1 MENRDIRWK
10 QRFANFKKALHLL
23 EKAIL
28 IKHPSE
34 IERAGLVQ
42 FFELSF
48 ELSWNL
54 MKDYLEEIGYSD
66 VKSPRDSIKK
76 AFEIELISDGYSW
89 LEALKNRNETSHIY
103 DEATAEK
110 VIFEIINSYLPL
122 LKNLELTLDLKV

>member
-1 MENRDIRWK
+1 MENQDIRWK
-10 QRFANFKKALHLL
+10 QRFVNFKKSLRLL

-34 IERAGLVQ
+34 IEKAGLVQ

-66 VKSPRDSIKK
+66 LRSPRDSIKK
-76 AFEIELISDGYSW
+76 AFEIDLIVDGAAW
-89 LEALKNRNETSHIY
+89 LDALKNRNETSHIY
-103 DEATAEK
+103 DEITADK
-110 VIFEIINSYLPL
+110 VIFEITQSYLPL
-122 LKNLELTLDLKV
+122 LKNLEVNLNSKL

>member
-1 MENRDIRWK
+1 MENRDIRLK
-10 QRFANFKKALHLL
+10 QRFANFKKALHFL

-66 VKSPRDSIKK
+66 LKSPRDSIKK
-76 AFEIELISDGYSW
+76 AFEIELISDGFSW

-103 DEATAEK
+103 DEVTAEK
-110 VIFEIINSYLPL
+110 VIFEIKNSYLPL